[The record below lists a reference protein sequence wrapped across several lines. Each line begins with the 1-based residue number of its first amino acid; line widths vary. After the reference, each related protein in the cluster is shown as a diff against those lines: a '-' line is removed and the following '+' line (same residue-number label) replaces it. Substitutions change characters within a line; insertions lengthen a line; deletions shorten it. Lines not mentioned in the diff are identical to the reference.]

1 MLDNFELTCYNY
13 SPTDRINW
21 VAVDNTDKKKT
32 LFVALLYNSNK
43 KSENYFLTLFM
54 LADEQKEKFTLL
66 VRGNLNNWYSQKI
79 LGRTL
84 TIEEYKDCINLLL
97 AQLDVERNDLINA
110 KMKNAEIRLSVLLNP
125 TSRSKKHK
133 SKFTPNL

>member
-1 MLDNFELTCYNY
+1 
-13 SPTDRINW
+13 
-21 VAVDNTDKKKT
+21 
-32 LFVALLYNSNK
+32 
-43 KSENYFLTLFM
+43 M
-54 LADEQKEKFTLL
+54 LADEHKEKFTLL

-84 TIEEYKDCINLLL
+84 TVEEYKDCINLLL
-97 AQLDVERNDLINA
+97 GQLDVERNDLINA
-110 KMKNAEIRLSVLLNP
+110 KMKNAEIRLSVLLNT

>member
-1 MLDNFELTCYNY
+1 MLDNFELICYNY
-13 SPTDRINW
+13 SPTEKINW
-21 VAVDNTDKKKT
+21 MSVDDTDKKKP

-43 KSENYFLTLFM
+43 KREDYFLTLLM
-54 LADEQKEKFTLL
+54 LANEPKEKFTLL

-84 TIEEYKDCINLLL
+84 TVGEYKDCINLLL
-97 AQLDVERNDLINA
+97 GQLDIERNDLINA

-125 TSRSKKHK
+125 TGRSKKHK